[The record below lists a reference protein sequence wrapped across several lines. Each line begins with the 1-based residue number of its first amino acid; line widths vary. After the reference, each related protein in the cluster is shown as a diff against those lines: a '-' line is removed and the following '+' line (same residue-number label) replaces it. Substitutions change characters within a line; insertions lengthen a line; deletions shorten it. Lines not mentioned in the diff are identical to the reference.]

1 LLCSAVVEDT
11 PSTPTCTTGTG
22 AARDGPVCPPFV
34 AVDLFRRLLRPS
46 PPHRAAALISFL
58 SSPQHL
64 CAPAEQ
70 LCQDSTHRVLSVSHL
85 SSLLIPLH
93 ALRRTPGN
101 SLSSSPPP
109 TLRGRV
115 TETFSDASH
124 LQPYLTSHHTK
135 GPRGK
140 KKKKA
145 QRFRPHRHQ
154 ALTPKSHSRP
164 HSPQPVARRKCR
176 RVLCARPPLGPV
188 VPVCAAVRARQSAF
202 TRTDARPARTAQRAC
217 TSATFRRRAWRII
230 TARAQLVIPT
240 LTDLL
245 ATACRPPAPAAQ
257 TPDSP
262 LWVLEPP
269 GTFRPP
275 RKSESSFS
283 VCSGRLCLILR
294 WLGLPSL
301 HCFAVHRATRLRCL
315 QPCLLHFTSPLLHS
329 FARLDFSCFAF
340 PAAPFAR
347 QEAFWAMHRLRLFSS
362 LYQNPPLSC
371 LVLLFFRC
379 LAGFPRRP
387 APMPSSESAP

>member
-93 ALRRTPGN
+93 ALRRTPCN

-140 KKKKA
+140 KRKKKRSA
-145 QRFRPHRHQ
+145 F
-154 ALTPKSHSRP
+154 ALT
-164 HSPQPVARRKCR
+164 
-176 RVLCARPPLGPV
+176 
-188 VPVCAAVRARQSAF
+188 
-202 TRTDARPARTAQRAC
+202 
-217 TSATFRRRAWRII
+217 ATGHLHQNH
-230 TARAQLVIPT
+230 TV
-240 LTDLL
+240 DL
-245 ATACRPPAPAAQ
+245 
-257 TPDSP
+257 
-262 LWVLEPP
+262 
-269 GTFRPP
+269 
-275 RKSESSFS
+275 
-283 VCSGRLCLILR
+283 IHHN
-294 WLGLPSL
+294 PSL
-301 HCFAVHRATRLRCL
+301 AENVVGCCA
-315 QPCLLHFTSPLLHS
+315 
-329 FARLDFSCFAF
+329 LD
-340 PAAPFAR
+340 
-347 QEAFWAMHRLRLFSS
+347 
-362 LYQNPPLSC
+362 
-371 LVLLFFRC
+371 
-379 LAGFPRRP
+379 RP
-387 APMPSSESAP
+387 